1 MGQEG
6 LKVKWE
12 TMQGVQMWL
21 NLQCTCAVVCNMAI
35 RVVEFSNGGYNIR
48 KVLPKNQYTPRKL
61 LNFENWVNGGLRS
74 FQKSEF

>member
-1 MGQEG
+1 MGNNARGTNVAQP
-6 LKVKWE
+6 
-12 TMQGVQMWL
+12 T
-21 NLQCTCAVVCNMAI
+21 VVCNMAI

-61 LNFENWVNGGLRS
+61 LNFENWVTGGLRS